1 MSRRVVAISATDAPE
16 GRRVGA
22 LVAER
27 LRFRYVDEEIITT
40 AAEKRGLDPAAI
52 ANAEKRK
59 SLLLRV
65 LEGLGE
71 GHSVASIA
79 GGPAWIPD
87 DSSELARS
95 HEFRQLIQDAI
106 RETAARGDVVIVAHA
121 ASFPLAGR
129 DDVLRVLITASM
141 EVRVRRTAG
150 MLDVD
155 EERAAKEVKRSDANR
170 ADYLKRFY
178 GVDHELPTHYDLVV
192 NTELLTPE
200 AAADVIAGAARS

>member
-1 MSRRVVAISATDAPE
+1 MPRRVVAISATDATE
-16 GRRVGA
+16 GRTVGA

-27 LRFRYVDEEIITT
+27 LLFRYVDEEIITT
-40 AAEKRGLDPAAI
+40 AAEKRGIDPAAI
-52 ANAEKRK
+52 ADAEKRK

-71 GHSVASIA
+71 GRSMAAIA

-95 HEFRQLIQDAI
+95 HDFRQLIQDAI
-106 RETAARGDVVIVAHA
+106 RETADRGDVVIVAHA
-121 ASFPLAGR
+121 ASFLLAGR
-129 DDVLRVLITASM
+129 DDVLRVLITSPM
-141 EVRVRRTAG
+141 EVRVRHAARA
-150 MLDVD
+150 LDVD

-178 GVDHELPTHYDLVV
+178 SVDRELPTHYDLVV